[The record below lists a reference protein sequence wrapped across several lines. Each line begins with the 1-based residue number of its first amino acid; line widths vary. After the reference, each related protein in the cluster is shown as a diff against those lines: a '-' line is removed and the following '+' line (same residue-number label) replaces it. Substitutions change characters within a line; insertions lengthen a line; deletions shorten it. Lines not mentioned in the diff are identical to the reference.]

1 MVKVLLGGCTVDAL
15 WVYCGC
21 TVDALGGA
29 TVDVLWMHNCTVDA
43 LGGCTVD
50 VLWMHSGCKAWPPLY
65 SLLRVRL
72 MFKDASRD
80 NPPPVASIQGG
91 LSLSLDWVVIGG
103 CSFLK
108 KSPPCL
114 AEKKNTV
121 WFLDNTCFT
130 RRYGYP
136 LASILRHTTCVFS

>member
-1 MVKVLLGGCTVDAL
+1 MVALVKVLLGGCTADAL

-50 VLWMHSGCKAWPPLY
+50 VLWMHSGCKAWPLLY

-72 MFKDASRD
+72 MFKDAS
-80 NPPPVASIQGG
+80 Q
-91 LSLSLDWVVIGG
+91 
-103 CSFLK
+103 
-108 KSPPCL
+108 
-114 AEKKNTV
+114 ET
-121 WFLDNTCFT
+121 
-130 RRYGYP
+130 
-136 LASILRHTTCVFS
+136 ILRLWRLFKVDFPCH